1 MTASTV
7 PQAPAPPL
15 GTFSALRQREFGL
28 LWWSGVGQAIGLG
41 MQQITLGHFVFELT
55 GSEFWVGAVAFMNF
69 APFFAFSLFAGV
81 IGDRMDKRLLLLAA
95 QAGSGLA
102 VLALATLITTDAI
115 AIWHVMIAAAIAAT
129 GQALTVPIRFAYVNE
144 LVERRYL
151 MNAVALTSL
160 AQNGMRVVGPVL
172 AGVLIAA
179 IGSGGTMYVNAAG
192 YLLGLI
198 PLFILRGRPRPAP
211 AARASIIRN
220 IAEGLR
226 YAAAT
231 PAILF
236 ALLLSNICFSLFGMP
251 YISMLPVFAK
261 EVLHRGPTGLGLL
274 SSAGGVGSVAGA
286 LLLAR
291 LGDYPHKRRLYQG
304 FFVVFCSSLIVFSL
318 STHFLLSLILVSLV
332 GIGSISHINV
342 GTVTVQMATPR
353 ELQGRIM
360 SLWTWGISLSFLGA
374 LPIGA
379 LSELYGP
386 SRVMAGSA
394 TIGLL
399 LGVLLMLRY
408 RSLPAG
414 PALAIAHQPAVGGR
428 EPVALG
434 SREDV

>member
-1 MTASTV
+1 MAASAAAHASE
-7 PQAPAPPL
+7 QKL

-69 APFFAFSLFAGV
+69 APFFAFSLFAGAV
-81 IGDRMDKRLLLLAA
+81 GDRMDKRVLLLAA

-102 VLALATLITTDAI
+102 VLALATLIAADAV
-115 AIWHVMIAAAIAAT
+115 AIWQIMAAAAVAAT
-129 GQALTVPIRFAYVNE
+129 GQALTVPLRFAYVNE

-160 AQNGMRVVGPVL
+160 AQNGMRVIGPVL
-172 AGVLIAA
+172 AGALIAT

-198 PLFILRGRPRPAP
+198 PLLILKSHPRPPAP
-211 AARASIIRN
+211 AGTSVLAN
-220 IAEGLR
+220 IAEGVR
-226 YAAAT
+226 FAVAT

-236 ALLLSNICFSLFGMP
+236 ALVLTNVFFCFFGMP
-251 YISMLPVFAK
+251 YVSMLPVFAK
-261 EVLHRGPTGLGLL
+261 EVLDRGPTGLGLL
-274 SSAGGVGSVAGA
+274 SSAAGAGSVIGGI
-286 LLLAR
+286 LLAR
-291 LGDYPHKRRLYQG
+291 LGDYPHKRRLYLG
-304 FFVVFCSSLIVFSL
+304 SFVLYFGSLVLFSL
-318 STHFLLSLILVSLV
+318 SHRFGLSLVLVSLV
-332 GIGSISHINV
+332 GVGQMSHINV
-342 GTVTVQMATPR
+342 GTVTLQMATPR

-394 TIGLL
+394 ALGLL
-399 LGVLLMLRY
+399 LGVALMLRFG
-408 RSLPAG
+408 PAAG
-414 PALAIAHQPAVGGR
+414 PQPGLVPAAAYH
-428 EPVALG
+428 E
-434 SREDV
+434 E